1 MGKITCTCISSARS
15 AACLQPRSLSGST
28 LRSARGQAAVEV
40 LIYMGFFML
49 VFVSLTVLFLMQVNQ
64 DVVRRQ
70 QQVSRSVAEQ
80 VAQDVELATLG
91 GPGFNA
97 TFPIS
102 DRIAGQPYELYFNDA
117 GYMYINLT
125 NSNPDA
131 APVMFYFPLST
142 RRFELG
148 CVNVAECPDNL
159 MYTYTDFDGKSRT
172 AWRVGTSDGTLHIE
186 HAVDDSGLTILR
198 VS

>member
-1 MGKITCTCISSARS
+1 
-15 AACLQPRSLSGST
+15 
-28 LRSARGQAAVEV
+28 V
-40 LIYMGFFML
+40 LIYLGFFML

-80 VAQDVELATLG
+80 IAQNVELATLG

-97 TFPIS
+97 TFPIA
-102 DRIAGQPYELYFNDA
+102 DRISGQPYELYFNDA
-117 GYMYINLT
+117 GYMYINIT
-125 NSNPDA
+125 NENPA
-131 APVMFYFPLST
+131 ASPVMFYFPLST

-148 CVNVAECPDNL
+148 CFNVPECPDNA
-159 MYTYTDFDGKSRT
+159 MYVYTDFDGRGRT
-172 AWRVGTSDGTLHIE
+172 AWKVGTADGTLHIE
-186 HAVDDSGLTILR
+186 HVADSSGLTILR